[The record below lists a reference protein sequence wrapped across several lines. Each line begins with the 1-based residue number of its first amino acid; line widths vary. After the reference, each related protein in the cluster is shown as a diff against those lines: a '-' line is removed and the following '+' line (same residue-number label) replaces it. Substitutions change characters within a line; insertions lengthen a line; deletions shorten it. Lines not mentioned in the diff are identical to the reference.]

1 MDDTDVH
8 KWNIILDGPE
18 GSPYAVSLVLRPS
31 QKHVWIDYTKGG
43 KFKLLLVLPTDYPF
57 KPPKLNF
64 KTKIY
69 HPNVTNDEHGSMCLG
84 MLKGDVW
91 KPSSKLTSVLTAA
104 QQLLVEPV
112 PDDAVQT
119 DAADLYKND
128 RKEFDKKAKEWTK
141 KHAN

>member
-1 MDDTDVH
+1 MH
-8 KWNIILDGPE
+8 KWNIVLDGPE
-18 GSPYAVSLVLRPS
+18 GSPYAVSVALFFWSKTPLSYPY
-31 QKHVWIDYTKGG
+31 QGG

>member
-1 MDDTDVH
+1 MEHCPRRPRRLSICCEPCFLVQVTSCTD
-8 KWNIILDGPE
+8 
-18 GSPYAVSLVLRPS
+18 S
-31 QKHVWIDYTKGG
+31 DYKGG

>member
-1 MDDTDVH
+1 
-8 KWNIILDGPE
+8 L
-18 GSPYAVSLVLRPS
+18 PYFLVQATS
-31 QKHVWIDYTKGG
+31 YTNYDYQGG

-141 KHAN
+141 KYAN